1 MRILLLLFALLTPSL
16 HAQTHL
22 KKLVLVGDS
31 LTEGFGV
38 SRERAYPALLQQKID
53 LAGKKWK
60 VINSGISGST
70 AASAPSRVEW
80 VLKQKPDLIILA
92 LGANDGLRG
101 TPVKNIEENLGKA
114 ITASQKAKVKI
125 IIAGIKLPPNYGKAY
140 TGDFWAM
147 YPRLAKRF
155 GVPLIPFLLERVAGK
170 PEFNLADGIHP
181 NEKGHAIV
189 AETVFGAIE
198 KLL

>member
-1 MRILLLLFALLTPSL
+1 MRFLLIAFTILSSSVSA
-16 HAQTHL
+16 HAQT

-53 LAGKKWK
+53 RAGKRWR

-70 AASAPSRVEW
+70 AASAASRVEW
-80 VLKQKPDLIILA
+80 VLKQKPHLIILA

-114 ITASQKAKVKI
+114 ITIAQKAGVKI
-125 IIAGIKLPPNYGKAY
+125 ILAGIKLPPNYGKAY
-140 TGDFWAM
+140 TGDFWAI
-147 YPRLAKRF
+147 YPRLSKRF
-155 GVPLIPFLLERVAGK
+155 GVPLIPFLLDRVAGQ
-170 PEFNLADGIHP
+170 PDLNLADGIHP

-189 AETVFGAIE
+189 AETVFRAIE